1 MTKTNERRK
10 EQRILL
16 DTLYFVNISF
26 CEKNEIEDITCMVL
40 DISSSG
46 IMIAL
51 PPSFEQAL
59 LSLAQKVLVYDV
71 PMELLEF
78 LPEKVNGVVMWFR
91 EGLCGLAFEKSIS
104 DDY

>member
-40 DISSSG
+40 DVSYSG

-51 PPSFEQAL
+51 PPSFEQKL
-59 LSLAQKVLVYDV
+59 LTLGQKVLLYDV
-71 PMELLEF
+71 PGELLEF
-78 LPEKVNGVVMWFR
+78 LPEKISSIVMWFR
-91 EGLCGLAFEKSIS
+91 EGLCGLAFEKDLSN
-104 DDY
+104 YE

>member
-26 CEKNEIEDITCMVL
+26 CENKEIEDITCMVL

-59 LSLAQKVLVYDV
+59 LSLAQKVLIYDV
-71 PMELLEF
+71 PFELLEF
-78 LPEKVNGVVMWFR
+78 LPEKINGEVMWFR

-104 DDY
+104 DDD

>member
-1 MTKTNERRK
+1 MTKTDERRK
-10 EQRILL
+10 EQRIPL

-26 CEKNEIEDITCMVL
+26 YQEKNIEDITCMVL

-78 LPEKVNGVVMWFR
+78 LPEKVNGAVMWFR